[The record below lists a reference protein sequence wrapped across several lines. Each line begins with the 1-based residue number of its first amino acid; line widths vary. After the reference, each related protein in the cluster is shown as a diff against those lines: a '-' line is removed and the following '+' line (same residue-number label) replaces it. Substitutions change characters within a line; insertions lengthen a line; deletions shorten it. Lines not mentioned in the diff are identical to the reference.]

1 MDQIPSSPLNSSSTE
16 WRYDVFLSFRGEDTR
31 TGFTDHLYAA
41 LVDKGIRTFR
51 DSEELRRG
59 EEIEGELLKAIH
71 ESRIFIIIFSED
83 YANSKWCLKELA
95 EISKCKAK
103 GRKVFPVFY
112 HVDPSE
118 VRNQSGY
125 YGEAFAAYENDANQ
139 DSERIQVWRTA
150 LKEAGHIIGYHI
162 DKEPEAD
169 VVKTITR
176 DMICEIIGKDCVE
189 DGLVD
194 KKSRLKKLKE
204 LIWKSEDVS
213 MDGIRRKSR
222 DVLMVGIFGSAGIGK
237 TTIARALY
245 DEISCQFDGA
255 SFLANIREVS
265 KKDGLCCLQERLFCD
280 ILLGG
285 RKVML
290 LRRDN
295 LMESKFC
302 TKKVLIVLD
311 DVNDKKQL
319 ELLAGRHNW
328 FGKGSRIIITCRNEH
343 LLLRHKVDESYEFKK
358 LDGLEA
364 LALLC
369 HHALTEEQSP
379 FKRFLFLDNIR
390 ARCENNPLKLK
401 VAGSYLRGKEDANWE
416 IYVNSK
422 FLKVSYEDL
431 LEEEKDIFLDVACF
445 FQGECEDFVTKIL
458 EKPDFSAKQGVQ
470 VLSNRCLLTISEGKL
485 WMDNSIQEM
494 AWKIANKQAQIPGK
508 PCRLWDHNKILHVL
522 KRNEG
527 IHALIEGISLEL
539 SKSKD
544 KKNFLV
550 KPFPKWMHSDC

>member
-255 SFLANIREVS
+255 SFLANIRE
-265 KKDGLCCLQERLFCD
+265 
-280 ILLGG
+280 
-285 RKVML
+285 
-290 LRRDN
+290 
-295 LMESKFC
+295 
-302 TKKVLIVLD
+302 
-311 DVNDKKQL
+311 
-319 ELLAGRHNW
+319 
-328 FGKGSRIIITCRNEH
+328 
-343 LLLRHKVDESYEFKK
+343 
-358 LDGLEA
+358 
-364 LALLC
+364 
-369 HHALTEEQSP
+369 
-379 FKRFLFLDNIR
+379 
-390 ARCENNPLKLK
+390 
-401 VAGSYLRGKEDANWE
+401 
-416 IYVNSK
+416 
-422 FLKVSYEDL
+422 
-431 LEEEKDIFLDVACF
+431 
-445 FQGECEDFVTKIL
+445 
-458 EKPDFSAKQGVQ
+458 
-470 VLSNRCLLTISEGKL
+470 
-485 WMDNSIQEM
+485 
-494 AWKIANKQAQIPGK
+494 
-508 PCRLWDHNKILHVL
+508 
-522 KRNEG
+522 G

-544 KKNFLV
+544 KKFSGEAFSEMDALRLLKVFLGSGCVNDKETYKVHFSTDFTFPSYDKLRYLHGHGYQLDSFPSNFEAEELLELNMPCSSLKQIKGDEIHFPNLIALDLSHSQQLETISNFSRMPNLERLVLEGCRSLV
-550 KPFPKWMHSDC
+550 KVDPSIVNLKKLSLMNLKGCKRLKSLPKRICKFKFLETLILTGCSRLEKLLGDREERQNSVNLKASRTYRRVIILPPALRILHLGHCKRFQEILKLPSSIQEVDAYNCISMGTLSWNTRLEASILQRIKVSLSLVKLCYFQGRTLLSFS